1 MQQLAFDVVESAR
14 EFGFRPLPSAQ
25 RELEPLGSGPANTR
39 IGFFRNM
46 TVAQRE
52 ALKQRAESAD

>member
-1 MQQLAFDVVESAR
+1 MQQLAFDVVESVR
-14 EFGFRPLPSAQ
+14 EFGFRPQPNVH
-25 RELEPLGSGPANTR
+25 RELEPLASGPGNTR